1 MKKDPTRFNKSYF
14 ADAPNKMLHSNKATD
29 ITVAY
34 VNYCIPNILDWDFL
48 SEEEEY
54 TCPRDKKIVY
64 WSYTGKDFSYYPPMP
79 YKKYTQYTQK
89 KFVAEPKYS
98 GPKDHYF

>member
-34 VNYCIPNILDWDFL
+34 VNYCIPNILDWDF
-48 SEEEEY
+48 S
-54 TCPRDKKIVY
+54 
-64 WSYTGKDFSYYPPMP
+64 WGTGLFL
-79 YKKYTQYTQK
+79 
-89 KFVAEPKYS
+89 
-98 GPKDHYF
+98 YFLRRRRKSTRNLVD

>member
-34 VNYCIPNILDWDFL
+34 VNYCIPLYNFLMKYLVILLLL
-48 SEEEEY
+48 SGCFKRSDYHKTVLPIDAQEQ
-54 TCPRDKKIVY
+54 RK
-64 WSYTGKDFSYYPPMP
+64 
-79 YKKYTQYTQK
+79 
-89 KFVAEPKYS
+89 
-98 GPKDHYF
+98 